1 MITDKLVNAL
11 LESAMASFAL
21 LERLE
26 AKVDAQ
32 AIGKLRGA
40 FRSLQMAGEKKKGTE
55 LAVQMALGSFTESAE
70 YFRSLIASLNGELSF
85 DRKFERRSKVGKIL
99 GWGKFAAG
107 SVRDLLGL
115 GQGRLNKMLWH
126 EIERIDCINL
136 LMLAEIGRIACMAEL
151 DFEAKI
157 VSRDLDL
164 LRSIDFDVDSDPF
177 LERIVELGLLPAH
190 VAGME
195 SREFVRHY
203 GAVLKPDDVRSMDE
217 RDEMKAFVIEHYGTM
232 VSDIKQNNPAGYK
245 SFCLQAGREPVD
257 VDDYV
262 DMVMAHSA
270 ENDGLLDKMEDWGEK
285 KILYWADKDM
295 LDKWAQAFFRYASL
309 QTVLKACNHP
319 RRLFASVAAGA
330 LAGG

>member
-11 LESAMASFAL
+11 LESAMASLAL

-32 AIGKLRGA
+32 AVGKLRGA
-40 FRSLQMAGEKKKGTE
+40 FRSLQMACEQKNGTD
-55 LAVQMALGSFTESAE
+55 LAVQMALTSFTESAE
-70 YFRSLIASLNGELSF
+70 YFRSLIASLNSELSF

-115 GQGRLNKMLWH
+115 GQGRLSKLLWH

-136 LMLAEIGRIACMAEL
+136 LILAEIGRIACMAEL
-151 DFEAKI
+151 GFEAKI

-164 LRSIDFDVDSDPF
+164 LRTTDFDVDADPY
-177 LERIVELGLLPAH
+177 LERIVELGMLPAH

-195 SREFVRHY
+195 SRDFAGHY
-203 GAVLKPDDVRSMDE
+203 GAALDYSDVLPRDE
-217 RDEMKAFVIEHYGTM
+217 RAEMKAFVVEHYGTK
-232 VSDIKQNNPAGYK
+232 VSDIKQNNATGYR
-245 SFCLQAGREPVD
+245 SICLQAGREPVD

-262 DMVMAHSA
+262 DMIMAGAA
-270 ENDGLLDKMEDWGEK
+270 ENKDLMDKMEDWGEK
-285 KILYWADKDM
+285 KLLYWADKDM

-309 QTVLKACNHP
+309 RTVLKANQKP
-319 RRLFASVAAGA
+319 RQLFQSVAAGA
-330 LAGG
+330 LSGG

>member
-11 LESAMASFAL
+11 LESAMASLAL

-40 FRSLQMAGEKKKGTE
+40 FRSLQMAGEQKKGTE

-70 YFRSLIASLNGELSF
+70 YFRSLIASLNSELSF
-85 DRKFERRSKVGKIL
+85 DRKFERRSKVGKIM

-115 GQGRLNKMLWH
+115 GQGRLNKLLWH

-136 LMLAEIGRIACMAEL
+136 LILSEIGRIACLAEL
-151 DFEAKI
+151 HFDAKI

-164 LRSIDFDVDSDPF
+164 LRTTEFDVDPDPY
-177 LERIVELGLLPAH
+177 LERIVELGLLPDQ
-190 VAGME
+190 VTVME
-195 SREFVRHY
+195 GHEFARHY
-203 GAVLKPDDVRSMDE
+203 GAVLKQSDVRPMDE
-217 RDEMKAFVIEHYGTM
+217 REEMKAFVIEHYGTT
-232 VSDIKQNNPAGYK
+232 VSDIKQKNQAGYR
-245 SFCLQAGREPVD
+245 SICLQANREPVD

-262 DMVMAHSA
+262 DMVMAHAA
-270 ENDGLLDKMEDWGEK
+270 ENEGLLDKMEDWGEK
-285 KILYWADKDM
+285 KFLYWADKDM
-295 LDKWAQAFFRYASL
+295 LDKWSQAFFRYASL
-309 QTVLKACNHP
+309 QTVLKANKNP
-319 RRLFASVAAGA
+319 RQLFGSVAAGA